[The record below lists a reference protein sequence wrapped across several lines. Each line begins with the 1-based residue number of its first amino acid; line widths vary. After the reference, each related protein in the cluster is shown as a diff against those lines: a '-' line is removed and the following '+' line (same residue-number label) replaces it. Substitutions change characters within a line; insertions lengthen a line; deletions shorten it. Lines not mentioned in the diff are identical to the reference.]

1 MKIALVS
8 SEAYPLSKTGGLGD
22 VVGSLF
28 KELIKNKTDVNLSV
42 PLYRKTRELIGD
54 NVTDAG
60 IVFGVPLGAY
70 TKFGAVKTGKV
81 IFDNSEKFI
90 IKPDK
95 NGNVFFIEHNEFF
108 DREEIYGT
116 SAGEYLDNAER
127 FVFFSRGV
135 LEVCKVLNLKF
146 DVIHCH
152 DWHTALIPLY
162 LKTLYRE
169 NPCFSSTKSVFTI
182 HNLGYQGVFPR
193 EKLDITGFGWE
204 MFHIDGLEFYGM
216 VNFMKGGLFGAD
228 IITTVSPTYAKEILL
243 PEYGFGLDGVLRKK
257 QDIVIGILNG
267 IDYQIWNPQQDPFI
281 IYRYGIENFH
291 EKFKNKEEL
300 IKITGIDC
308 PLDKPLLAFIGRLV
322 SQKGLDIL
330 FESIPAL
337 IDKEIRIIFEGT
349 GERYYENR
357 LREIQNIYPSK
368 IFSFIGFDEAL
379 AHKIY
384 AGADALLIPSKYE
397 PCGLGQF
404 IAMRYG
410 TIPICRKTGG
420 LADTVEDG
428 ITGFLFSNYDSNSL
442 ISAVFRFLEI
452 FNKKESFYNMIC
464 SAMKKDF
471 SWNVSSKKY
480 LELYKG
486 LINERKTSSI

>member
-8 SEAYPLSKTGGLGD
+8 AEAYPFSKTGGLGD
-22 VVGSLF
+22 VVGALF
-28 KELIKNKTDVNLSV
+28 KEFVKSGIDVMLFV
-42 PLYRKTRELIGD
+42 PFYRITKQNFYDSTVNAGVVYG
-54 NVTDAG
+54 VTVG
-60 IVFGVPLGAY
+60 S
-70 TKFGAVKTGKV
+70 TNRFGAVRTAKV
-81 IFDNSEKFI
+81 FFDSEDNMKI
-90 IKPDK
+90 EPSKE
-95 NGNVFFIEHNEFF
+95 GNLFFIEHNDFF
-108 DREEIYGT
+108 DREELYGT
-116 SAGEYLDNAER
+116 NYGEYLDNAER
-127 FVFFSRGV
+127 FVFFSRAV

-216 VNFMKGGLFGAD
+216 VNFMKGGLFSAD
-228 IITTVSPTYAKEILL
+228 KITTVSPTYAKEILL

-257 QDIVIGILNG
+257 QDILIGILNG
-267 IDYQIWNPQQDPFI
+267 IDYKIWNPQQDPFI

-300 IKITGIDC
+300 IKMTGIDY

-330 FESIPAL
+330 FDSIPAL
-337 IDKEIRIIFEGT
+337 IDKEIRIIFEAT
-349 GERYYENR
+349 GEHYYENR

-452 FNKKESFYNMIC
+452 FYKKESFYNMIC